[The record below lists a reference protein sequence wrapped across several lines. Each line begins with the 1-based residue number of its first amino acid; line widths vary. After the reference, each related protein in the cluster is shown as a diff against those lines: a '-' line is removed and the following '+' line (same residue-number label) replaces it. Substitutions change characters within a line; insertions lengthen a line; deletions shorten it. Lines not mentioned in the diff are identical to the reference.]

1 LGLRVFEARLRIAMS
16 RSCLGGGLVQMVER
30 VTRRVSFSGRFLL
43 VVAGL
48 TVVTGLKA
56 QTPPASQAQSAAGQA
71 AALNGVHAK
80 GDISG
85 NWQGTL
91 QLPQRSLR
99 IILQVTKADKGW
111 GGKLYNIDQPSPPI
125 TVTSISTDGSTVKYA
140 VELMSLNYE
149 GKLSGDESSI
159 VGTWTQ
165 ANPIPLTFVRA
176 TKETAWEIPA
186 PPPPLKLM
194 PADAD
199 PSFDVAT
206 IKPNN
211 SGATS
216 MQGLTVNG
224 RNFATRASSL
234 LDLISFSYEV
244 QAKQIV
250 GGPDWLD
257 KDRYDIAAVPD
268 IDGAPNTAQVRSMI
282 RKLLADRFKLT
293 FHKEKRDLSAFVL
306 TVAKSGQKLTPT
318 ETKGPLPGIGFR
330 PAAGGLILN
339 MRNGTMSDFTG
350 FMQVIVLDRPVVNRT
365 ELTEKVDLVVK
376 FMPDETQFHGHP
388 PKLPAAS
395 GSTTGTGA
403 ATPDTTET
411 FPDLFQALQQQL
423 GLKLEAEK
431 TAVDVIAI
439 DHVEKPSAN

>member
-1 LGLRVFEARLRIAMS
+1 MTIEQVARRLGFAGI
-16 RSCLGGGLVQMVER
+16 
-30 VTRRVSFSGRFLL
+30 FLL
-43 VVAGL
+43 LGVMVVGGKSI
-48 TVVTGLKA
+48 VA
-56 QTPPASQAQSAAGQA
+56 QVAPASQAQTSTAPASET
-71 AALNGVHAK
+71 HAK

-85 NWQGTL
+85 DWQGTL
-91 QLPQRSLR
+91 QAQRALR
-99 IILQVTKADKGW
+99 TILRVTKTDKGW
-111 GGKLYNIDQPSPPI
+111 AAKMYSIDQGAMPI
-125 TVTSISTDGSTVKYA
+125 TATSITTDGSTVKYA
-140 VELMSLNYE
+140 VDLIGGNYE
-149 GKLSGDESSI
+149 GKLSADGNSI

-165 ANPIPLTFVRA
+165 GPNPLPLTFVRA

-206 IKPNN
+206 IKPND

-234 LDLISFSYEV
+234 QDLISFSYEV

-268 IDGAPNTAQVRSMI
+268 IDGAPNPEQVRSMI

-293 FHKEKRDLSAFVL
+293 FHKEKRDMSAYVL

-318 ETKGPLPGIGFR
+318 ERKGPLPGIGFR
-330 PAAGGLILN
+330 PMTGGLMLN
-339 MRNGTMSDFTG
+339 MINGTMADLTG
-350 FMQVIVLDRPVVNRT
+350 FLQIIVLDRPVVDRT
-365 ELTEKVDLVVK
+365 ELKDKFDLVVK
-376 FMPDETQFHGHP
+376 FTPDETQFHGHP
-388 PKLPAAS
+388 PKLPGPAAAAS
-395 GSTTGTGA
+395 GSSSGSSGSTA
-403 ATPDTTET
+403 PAPDTTES
-411 FPDLFQALQQQL
+411 FPDLFQAFQQQL
-423 GLKLEAEK
+423 GLKLDAEK

>member
-1 LGLRVFEARLRIAMS
+1 MTVEQIVSKLNFGCGL
-16 RSCLGGGLVQMVER
+16 
-30 VTRRVSFSGRFLL
+30 LL
-43 VVAGL
+43 VGVMVA
-48 TVVTGLKA
+48 TVPKMALA
-56 QTPPASQAQSAAGQA
+56 QAAPTTQGQPGTPGAPASD
-71 AALNGVHAK
+71 VHAK

-85 NWQGTL
+85 DWQGTL
-91 QLPQRSLR
+91 QTQRSLR
-99 IILQVTKADKGW
+99 TILRVTKTDKGLSA
-111 GGKLYNIDQPSPPI
+111 KMYSIDQGAMPI
-125 TVTSISTDGSTVKYA
+125 SASSITSDGSTVKYA
-140 VELMSLNYE
+140 VDLIGGSYE
-149 GKLSGDESSI
+149 GKLSADGSSI

-165 ANPIPLTFVRA
+165 GPNPLPLTFVRA

-244 QAKQIV
+244 QAKQVV

-257 KDRYDIAAVPD
+257 KERYDIAAVPD
-268 IDGAPNTAQVRSMI
+268 VDGAPNPEQVRSMI

-293 FHKEKRDLSAFVL
+293 FHKEKRDLSAYVL
-306 TVAKSGQKLTPT
+306 TVAKSGRKLTPT
-318 ETKGPLPGIGFR
+318 EMKGPLPGIGFR
-330 PAAGGLILN
+330 PAAGGLSLS
-339 MRNGTMSDFTG
+339 MRNGTLSDFTG
-350 FMQVIVLDRPVVNRT
+350 FLQVIVLDRPVVNRT
-365 ELTEKVDLVVK
+365 ELTEKFDLVVK

-388 PKLPAAS
+388 PKLP
-395 GSTTGTGA
+395 GSSTA
-403 ATPDTTET
+403 ATATTTASTPETTET